1 MQPDSAPDCHTSPA
15 QWGREE
21 SDREFD
27 QPGTAPLAPPRSP
40 TPQKGRND
48 HAPDPIETQLVRALA
63 IATEAHADQT
73 DKLGAPYMEHI
84 RRVVDRVAVLAPTEI
99 SVECQVAAALH
110 DAVEDT
116 PVTLEGLRSEGFSQ
130 EVVDAVDSV
139 TKRTGEDYF
148 DMVRRAASN
157 PIGRWVKLADN
168 LDNAD
173 PERAADLPP
182 EVRARLADKYA
193 QARRI
198 LAEHGAADTRD
209 TR

>member
-1 MQPDSAPDCHTSPA
+1 MT
-15 QWGREE
+15 
-21 SDREFD
+21 
-27 QPGTAPLAPPRSP
+27 P
-40 TPQKGRND
+40 TE
-48 HAPDPIETQLVRALA
+48 IQLLRALA

-73 DKLGAPYMEHI
+73 DKLGAPYMQHVQ
-84 RRVVDRVAVLAPTEI
+84 RVVGRVAVLAPDGI
-99 SVECQVAAALH
+99 AVECQVAAALH
-110 DAVEDT
+110 DVVEDS
-116 PVTLEGLRSEGFSQ
+116 PVTFDGLRSEGFSQ

-173 PERAADLPP
+173 PERAANLPP

-198 LAEHGAADTRD
+198 LAEHGAADTRE